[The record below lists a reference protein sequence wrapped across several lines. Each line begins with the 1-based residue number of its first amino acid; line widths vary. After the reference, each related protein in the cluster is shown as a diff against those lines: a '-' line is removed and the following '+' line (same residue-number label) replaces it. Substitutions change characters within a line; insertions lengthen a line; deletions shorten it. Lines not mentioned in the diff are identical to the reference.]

1 MENIINFLVYALMI
15 LQMITGGV
23 FVISEVKTG
32 KGRIKLYI
40 IWELNVF
47 IALLFFVI
55 STQNLHAVVKET
67 EYVML
72 CIGEIMIIM
81 GGYFLY
87 RKQDISK
94 KKCKISELNDED
106 IEAYDWRE
114 EYEKVIKYKE
124 KLGYMRHE
132 LIKYISV
139 FEAGTIEDEKINKKL
154 YDLKRQM
161 QNVTEIRYCENKIVD
176 AVIEKK
182 IFDIIQKEIRV
193 ETDIKLINVNESI
206 LAEVCMII
214 WLLIENVA
222 CRLHREDKIYIK
234 FCQKK
239 TKNMEVYISYY
250 IETDKD
256 NVHLSVIKRSREMN
270 LLKELMNETG
280 GSIVLLKKDGKVVE
294 TGIFPGGRVETE

>member
-1 MENIINFLVYALMI
+1 MENIINFLVYVLMI
-15 LQMITGGV
+15 LQMITGSV
-23 FVISEVKTG
+23 FITSEVKTG

-47 IALLFFVI
+47 IALIFFVI
-55 STQNLHAVVKET
+55 STQNLHASVT
-67 EYVML
+67 EPGYVIL
-72 CIGEIMIIM
+72 YIGEIMIII

-87 RKQDISK
+87 REGYVSK
-94 KKCKISELNDED
+94 KKRNTSEIYDKDTET
-106 IEAYDWRE
+106 YDWIN

-132 LIKYISV
+132 LVKYISV
-139 FEAGTIEDEKINKKL
+139 FEAGTIKDENINKKL
-154 YDLKRQM
+154 DDLKRQL
-161 QNVTEIRYCENKIVD
+161 QSVTEIRYCKNKFVD

-193 ETDIKLINVNESI
+193 ETDIKLININES
-206 LAEVCMII
+206 LLNEVCMII
-214 WLLIENVA
+214 WLLIENMA

-234 FCQKK
+234 FREKK

-256 NVHLSVIKRSREMN
+256 NVYLSALKRSREMN
-270 LLKELMNETG
+270 LLKELMNETS

-294 TGIFPGGRVETE
+294 TGIFPGGRG